1 MGERMSKVTSL
12 SIELRMERL
21 RDALD
26 VVASGWTDAERERF
40 QSEWKAMEA
49 AGAEAAEVKCF
60 GNRIV
65 GFPSEEFTRHCEAW
79 GVVLA

>member
-1 MGERMSKVTSL
+1 MAQVTSL
-12 SIELRMERL
+12 SVEMRMERL
-21 RDALD
+21 IDALG
-26 VVASGWTDAERERF
+26 VVSSGWSEAQRERF
-40 QSEWKAMEA
+40 QSDWKAMEA
-49 AGAEAAEVKCF
+49 AGAEVADVKSF